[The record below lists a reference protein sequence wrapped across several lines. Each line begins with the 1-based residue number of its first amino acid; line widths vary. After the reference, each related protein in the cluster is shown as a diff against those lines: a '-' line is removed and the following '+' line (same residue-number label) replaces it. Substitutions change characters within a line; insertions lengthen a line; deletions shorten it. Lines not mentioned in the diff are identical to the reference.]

1 MLAQLISVITG
12 ALALR
17 FISLLG
23 VLKEMV
29 LLESCK
35 QVLKMQLEIL
45 EPMHKYFIL
54 VGHPT

>member
-54 VGHPT
+54 TGI